1 MANATTA
8 AGTTTSGAAPTAGR
22 QESMLVRFLRRWGTI
37 IVIVLTAVGFA
48 FASPYFLSF
57 SNFNNILFSMLVSCL
72 VSMGLTWVVMAGSF
86 DLSVGL
92 VVTTTSIVTAF
103 LIPVVG
109 PWVGIVGALLT
120 ACFIGLVNGLLVTYV
135 RLSGIVVTLG
145 MSFVLGGINIYLT
158 GGYQVAVAYDETSF
172 LYIGQGKIGVIGF
185 PVLVLAAVF
194 LVAHV
199 VATRTRTG
207 HYITAVGDNPV
218 AAFYSGVRVY
228 HWVIVSFI
236 LASLLS
242 GIAGVILT
250 SISSSAQPVG
260 GQGYLLEAFAAVF
273 LGATVLGKGK
283 PHVLGTLLGVFFIYM
298 VNSGM
303 NMVGFPSAARQ
314 LFAGLVLIIAVGAN
328 ALLNREEIHLKF
340 T

>member
-1 MANATTA
+1 MANAGTA
-8 AGTTTSGAAPTAGR
+8 DSGPATAKDAAPQNR
-22 QESMLVRFLRRWGTI
+22 EHLLVRVLRRWGTI
-37 IVIVLTAVGFA
+37 LVIIATAIGFA
-48 FASPYFLSF
+48 FWSPYFFTL
-57 SNFNNILFSMLVSCL
+57 SNFNNVLFSMLVSCL

-86 DLSVGL
+86 DLSVGIT
-92 VVTTTSIVTAF
+92 VTTTSIVIAF
-103 LIPVVG
+103 LIPVLG
-109 PWVGIVGALLT
+109 PWLAIAGALLA
-120 ACFIGLVNGLLVTYV
+120 ACVIGLVNGLLVTYV

-158 GGYQVAVAYDETSF
+158 GGYQVAVAYDETAF
-172 LYIGQGKIGVIGF
+172 LYIGQGKVGAMGF
-185 PVLVLAAVF
+185 PVIILAVVF
-194 LVAHV
+194 LWAHFL
-199 VATRTRTG
+199 ATRTRTG
-207 HYITAVGDNPV
+207 HYITAVGDNAV

-228 HWVIVSFI
+228 RWVIVSFI
-236 LASLLS
+236 LAAFMS

-283 PHVLGTLLGVFFIYM
+283 PHILGTLLGVFFIYM